1 MRRADRRPNSCGRRM
16 RALDRKL
23 LRDLRHI
30 WMQALAIALV
40 IGCGVAMYVMS
51 FGTLRSLDETRVA
64 YYERYRF
71 ADVFA
76 SVKRAPE
83 RLASRIAAI
92 PGVGRVE
99 TRIVAHVTLDV
110 AGMDEPASGLL
121 VSQPERGEALLNL
134 LHVRKGRRIAPGRTG
149 EVVVGEP
156 FAEAHGLGPGDHL
169 FAVIN
174 GRKRRLDIVGV
185 ALSPEFIY
193 ALGPGAIM
201 PDDRRFGILWI
212 GHETLA
218 AAFDLEDSF
227 NDVSLTILRGTSEA
241 TVIAELDR
249 LLEPYGTAG
258 AYGRK
263 DHASHWWLS
272 NELTQLDAM
281 GSMMSPIFLGV
292 AAFLLHIVASRLI
305 ATEREQIG
313 LLKAFGYSGL
323 EVGWHYAKLVLTIV
337 ALGVVFGFAGGAWL
351 GRGLTEL
358 YTNFF
363 RFPFLYYRLEPA
375 VFVLASLVSFG
386 VGLLGAL
393 GAVRQAATLPPAVAM
408 QPAAPPVYRKTMLER
423 IGLTGRLAQPT
434 RMILRHLMR
443 RPVRA
448 GLTSLGIAMAAAVM
462 ISSMFMRD
470 ALDLVIDIQFNQ
482 VHRQDV
488 TVSFSELS
496 PARILHDLESLP
508 GVLRAEPARTVPVR
522 LRMGN
527 RSRTV
532 GLVGVSP
539 GADLS
544 RIVDTGLRPVA
555 PPPEGLM
562 LSTILSEAI
571 GAGLGDRVRIEVQEG
586 RRQKLE
592 VPVTLVVEE
601 YFGATAY
608 MEMSALNR
616 LLGEGDIVNGAY
628 LQIDKSSEAALYR
641 ALKNAPAVAGVVV
654 ETAAVESFRETLA
667 ENLLL
672 MTTFNVMF
680 SGLIAFGVV
689 YNSARIS
696 LSERGRELASLRV
709 LGFTRGEISWILL
722 GEFALLTLASLPL
735 GWLIGYGLAALVTMN
750 IKTELF
756 HFPLYIEIRT
766 YGFAAL
772 VVVLSALVTGLAV
785 RRRIDHLDLVAVLK
799 TRE

>member
-337 ALGVVFGFAGGAWL
+337 ALGVVFGFAGGAA
-351 GRGLTEL
+351 GLPQDDA
-358 YTNFF
+358 
-363 RFPFLYYRLEPA
+363 RADRID
-375 VFVLASLVSFG
+375 
-386 VGLLGAL
+386 GAP
-393 GAVRQAATLPPAVAM
+393 RAADPHD
-408 QPAAPPVYRKTMLER
+408 PAAPDAAAGT
-423 IGLTGRLAQPT
+423 
-434 RMILRHLMR
+434 R
-443 RPVRA
+443 RPHLARHRHGRRRHDQLDVHARCA
-448 GLTSLGIAMAAAVM
+448 RPRDRHPVQPGAPPGRHGLV
-462 ISSMFMRD
+462 
-470 ALDLVIDIQFNQ
+470 Q
-482 VHRQDV
+482 
-488 TVSFSELS
+488 
-496 PARILHDLESLP
+496 
-508 GVLRAEPARTVPVR
+508 RAEPGPH
-522 LRMGN
+522 
-527 RSRTV
+527 
-532 GLVGVSP
+532 
-539 GADLS
+539 
-544 RIVDTGLRPVA
+544 
-555 PPPEGLM
+555 PP
-562 LSTILSEAI
+562 
-571 GAGLGDRVRIEVQEG
+571 
-586 RRQKLE
+586 
-592 VPVTLVVEE
+592 
-601 YFGATAY
+601 
-608 MEMSALNR
+608 
-616 LLGEGDIVNGAY
+616 
-628 LQIDKSSEAALYR
+628 
-641 ALKNAPAVAGVVV
+641 
-654 ETAAVESFRETLA
+654 
-667 ENLLL
+667 
-672 MTTFNVMF
+672 
-680 SGLIAFGVV
+680 
-689 YNSARIS
+689 
-696 LSERGRELASLRV
+696 
-709 LGFTRGEISWILL
+709 
-722 GEFALLTLASLPL
+722 
-735 GWLIGYGLAALVTMN
+735 
-750 IKTELF
+750 
-756 HFPLYIEIRT
+756 
-766 YGFAAL
+766 
-772 VVVLSALVTGLAV
+772 
-785 RRRIDHLDLVAVLK
+785 
-799 TRE
+799 